1 MPVGPGWHHEPVVDL
16 QPFTALRPLPH
27 LAHRVAAPPYDVVDA
42 EQAAAMIHTS
52 PDSFLRVTRPD
63 ADPWLDD
70 SRPNARSER
79 NGTGDA
85 QRGLRG
91 AARARPARGPRARG
105 GAGVLGVPAAGRPWC
120 RGTGHVQT
128 GVVGLASVADYEAG
142 VIKVHEHTRPDKEDE
157 RAHHVDVLD
166 AHDEP
171 VFLFHAGSDPLDA
184 AVAEVTAAEHDLAVT
199 TPDGVWP
206 RCGGCRTA
214 PRRRGSTTRSRRSGR
229 STWPTATTAPPLPSA
244 CTRPASRRRRGEAG
258 ETGGFLAVVFPA
270 AELTVLPYQRL
281 VTDLGGLTPQAL
293 LARLEPEFDVEPGTG
308 PVLPDDRTTI
318 GLRTE
323 AGWHRLRLRAQAPP
337 AGGVQGLAVSLLQD
351 RVLAPLLG
359 ITDPRRDP
367 RLAFAGG
374 PEALA
379 DLDDAVTAGRARAGF
394 TLAPTTVGELVAVS
408 DRGEVMP
415 PKSTWFH
422 PKPASGLLVHPLH

>member
-1 MPVGPGWHHEPVVDL
+1 VPARPGWHHEPVVDL

-42 EQAAAMIHTS
+42 EQAAAMIHAS

-70 SRPNARSER
+70 SRPNGRSER
-79 NGTGDA
+79 NRAGDA
-85 QRGLRG
+85 ERGLAALRELVRRGVLVREEAPAYWVYRQQVARG
-91 AARARPARGPRARG
+91 A
-105 GAGVLGVPAAGRPWC
+105 GA
-120 RGTGHVQT
+120 GHVQT

-171 VFLFHAGSDPLDA
+171 VFLFHPGSAPLEA

-199 TPDGVWP
+199 TPDGVWHTLWRVP
-206 RCGGCRTA
+206 DGA
-214 PRRRGSTTRSRRSGR
+214 PQARIHDAFAALGALYVADGHHRSAAAVRLHEARLAS
-229 STWPTATTAPPLPSA
+229 PP
-244 CTRPASRRRRGEAG
+244 GEAG

-293 LARLEPEFDVEPGTG
+293 LARLEPEFDVEPSTV

-374 PEALA
+374 PAALA
-379 DLDDAVTAGRARAGF
+379 DLDDAVSAGRARAGF
-394 TLAPTTVGELVAVS
+394 TLAPTSVGELVAVS